1 MRPTY
6 ESSQDLRNEQDIILT
21 FTNYFGGHL
30 TPVKMPKQ
38 YRLDYCLVYGDVIKA
53 FAEVKKR
60 KNPKDKYETY
70 IISLSKVMTAKSI
83 KRDTGLDALI
93 IVEWEDCI
101 GYTQLD
107 GDWIIKTGGRVDRND
122 WQDIEPVVHI
132 PVTEFTILEIK

>member
-1 MRPTY
+1 
-6 ESSQDLRNEQDIILT
+6 
-21 FTNYFGGHL
+21 
-30 TPVKMPKQ
+30 
-38 YRLDYCLVYGDVIKA
+38 
-53 FAEVKKR
+53 
-60 KNPKDKYETY
+60 
-70 IISLSKVMTAKSI
+70 MTAKSI